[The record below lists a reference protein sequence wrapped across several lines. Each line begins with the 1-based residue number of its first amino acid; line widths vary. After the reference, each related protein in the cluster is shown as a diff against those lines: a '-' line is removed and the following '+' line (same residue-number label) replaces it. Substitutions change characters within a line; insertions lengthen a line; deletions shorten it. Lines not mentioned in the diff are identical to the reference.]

1 MSGDVGLVGYLV
13 HRIGAKL
20 PQRVGASGTRPDD
33 DDVVQT
39 TQATLIKLSK
49 TRASVVIDSLLD
61 LLEDLSRPFANI
73 SAHPSHI
80 LQSELYV
87 LSLVSA
93 CCSANWSAR
102 KNDGLS
108 PEKLSEELVTRLFD
122 VFKSVLE
129 PIPDDYVLPAQ
140 TLLDQTSVANITIPR
155 PGRGSTA
162 GTAIGFTDGPE
173 SLDSQLVE
181 IDRHVKV
188 IVEYMTV
195 SSWTVTFRYIRN
207 VIQSVRSAIGD
218 SHTDMAKSIQQH
230 ERGAL
235 IVLRLLSFCWV
246 DGSKLGLLIQEL
258 CSNYLHFRGPYQN
271 TVAVAI
277 PLLITRWIDRYPDE
291 FVMLHRLH
299 KRLDGGADTL
309 FDMTQTAT
317 ETTRRKVYLYP
328 LQTTLLFLMP
338 DVFEV
343 ASNLRESKGHS
354 VIKKVSF
361 LDSLRKALRNGNE
374 QAGYCLV
381 SLLRVARHFD
391 VESDS
396 ALVSYAMDVQDE
408 VRDAIFRPS
417 LAPAAALPVWD
428 QSMITAALVSLS
440 YLNLDG
446 CVDNLYGDCVASSA
460 PDGFKLAMIQAC
472 CYFAQLPEPEKYG
485 ELFDQ
490 SIPLMK
496 TQLEKEEHRH
506 HDEIHRD
513 KERGRTTVIC
523 SILKYLSI
531 DQSPIIG
538 ELSGPTLDSVFFKT
552 VLLCAVSAELA
563 VRQQA
568 AEVIERLHAELPIL
582 VGEFDSRVEPDM
594 LQLRRGVWN
603 RSSNIILHLS
613 ERLVNEK
620 DQPVLAEIYSYL
632 KDRMVLLRRLPGLS
646 HVPDGIS
653 NLVASTSK
661 LETALL
667 VSLCSP
673 GIEDCEIA
681 ASCLNIFVEECRWV
695 NNHSESAKYCSAILR
710 NADTFQEI
718 ASPTFRVTGL
728 VAFQKRT
735 RGLLRRIKYP
745 TAGIIHAWGTA
756 FDTWIY
762 LGRQVSAT
770 SADATDATTLS
781 QWRDLGGFLASMGGI
796 CTAQQALAQEELS
809 LSKLRWIDGHSA
821 GEDQETLLV
830 RYLRLG
836 IQLMSCANVKVRET
850 MRDIFAHE
858 VPSCLYQPLFN
869 SLESEVEVF
878 FTGAFA
884 PNAERAQDSDI
895 VFAEQAVSLLKD
907 MVERLDTPQDLAAAS
922 SVHLGSLT
930 LSFAKFIADTADS
943 STSLRIKIRI
953 CQLSEAVMRR
963 KEHLNLRDDVLIR
976 NQLLEYIIGWIRT
989 PDATLEPS
997 RGTSRLEELERMQKD
1012 LTRACLKALSDLTFR
1027 LPLQTQDIQSD
1038 AGMSAKKSELFQ
1050 RYFKRFLDLISTGG
1064 PEVVSEPADGLSGSE
1079 MAITILSN
1087 LLSANIDVGLK
1098 HSLSHGYHDS
1108 VEVRT
1113 VFVKVLYNILT
1124 QGTEFSNLSDSAVSE
1139 RYEELLGLLTKDLS
1153 LAVSMSSICPGAE
1166 IDELTVCLLIV
1177 FEQRGRTFELLEA
1190 LIKEEIEQTEHAN
1203 EILRRSCVATKM
1215 LSLYAKWKG
1224 FNYLQG
1230 TLHKILDRLMMT
1242 SQELD
1247 LELDPARVSSA
1258 EELKKNA
1265 TQLQIVAKVFMDDI
1279 CGSAPSIPPS
1289 FRKICSIIHD
1299 AVLPRF
1305 PDAKYTAVGAFI
1317 FLRFFCPAIVAPE
1330 AEGLVDA
1337 PPPKE
1342 LRRGLLLIAKVIQ
1355 NLANNVLF
1363 GTKEPYMFPLNRF
1376 LVENISVVTSFL
1388 RTISVPP
1395 ASVDIAVAKETT
1407 DFGSCVSFHRFL
1419 YDHWD
1424 HLRQTLVAR
1433 ERREY
1438 LRLQDS
1444 SPRSHSPVFEPLRN
1458 LITNLGPPPL
1468 AISWNRPHIALNGP
1482 PLYSRFQNF
1491 MLRNA
1496 FRSTESFLTSRTI
1509 FDGGV
1514 TQDGLSTIL
1523 IILRYS
1529 ETEGIDHET
1538 LLHCF
1543 LKIAS
1548 RLWHEPFSVLI
1559 DATCYSG
1566 KNDPKDDFFKMLD
1579 LLMPCEVSQNL
1590 TRIYIYN
1597 MNSAFKRCFRRLL
1610 RIVTKNECS
1619 AFHPNNVKY
1628 LLPGNMDEMRSHF
1641 VLSTLQ
1647 VPKEHSAIVSDI
1659 RYFYNNATRLSKS
1672 KGKVEVGIKVGSHH
1686 VQVTTLKH
1694 QEIFSS
1700 LRLSTTINDI
1710 FRLSDIDEAA
1720 TAMPS
1725 DDGFSFGLRADG
1737 GRIVMCFTSPQKA
1750 NILQAIRNAKA
1761 KYSKDNR
1768 MHKPMERLLRPQD
1781 VPGTLLN
1788 LAFMNMSSLDHQLRL
1803 ASYNLLGALCITF
1816 KFRTATRLVC
1826 SRDLSIPI
1834 DPTRFIVNI
1843 SRELAASEPQ
1853 LTCDF
1858 LSEFFASWETFTEEQ
1873 KPLSLAYMAP
1883 WLSGLRRD
1891 VLTGEMDG
1899 EKGKEKVATIFRKFI
1914 DMIALDQS
1922 LSYALD
1928 QFVWPSL
1935 GQDEVLL
1942 DIFLE
1947 EVMKMAIGF
1956 GTQQDI
1962 VETVA
1967 STVANIGTVTL
1978 RARFLSRLRKAL
1990 NRSSLRPT
1998 KNLPDNA
2005 VWPEI
2010 CIMLQICTSLS
2021 FSSGVQSQLFLPEIF
2036 HIVTMLVNTGSANVR
2051 VQVHRLLT
2059 NTVHAVCTS
2068 FILDESKF
2076 TKLRASLDVLS
2087 EPRSGIFSSPPSARR
2102 EAASDSLAGDEGSP
2116 LPAMENLV
2124 AILFDICTVAAPSV
2138 DTANAWR
2145 SRWMSL
2151 VASTAFQNN
2160 PAVQP
2165 RAFAVMGYLAKEE
2178 VDDDLLY
2185 QVLVALRN
2193 SVSQFGED
2201 GHSEMLTS
2209 IITCL
2214 SRMMANLPSASR
2226 YGLQLF
2232 WLAMS
2237 LIRLVPGNLFNC
2249 TAQFLEALLINIGN
2263 IGGVRGDKVIPML
2276 LHSRS
2281 QLDEAVEPLDEAYGI
2296 HFDEDNFHFAVCACL
2311 VRGLTDH
2318 TTRLAAVR
2326 VLWSFLEM
2334 TAPASQLSAKL
2345 VHTMVDS
2352 PYLALMLARCVDQ
2365 DNFRD
2370 NMWLAGINP
2379 EGISGMLEGSRRRHA
2394 DVMEDRD
2401 LLLMSAI
2408 ELVDFQYLEDT
2419 VQARTLLWLNELALS
2434 RRTVFAYLCGAMP
2447 SILNDVLMHGQ
2458 DSAALEAAH
2467 TLVRTLTSEREYA
2480 NATGSMES
2488 LDEALEEMGFRG
2500 LWKASFQEMT
2510 EENRAE
2516 CFELTEKLIELIVI

>member
-1 MSGDVGLVGYLV
+1 MSGDAGLVGYLV
-13 HRIGAKL
+13 DRIAAKKL
-20 PQRVGASGTRPDD
+20 PHRVGASGTRLDD
-33 DDVVQT
+33 DEVVQT

-49 TRASVVIDSLLD
+49 TTAGVVINSLLD
-61 LLEDLSRPFANI
+61 LLEDLSQPFAKI
-73 SAHPSHI
+73 ATHPSHV

-102 KNDGLS
+102 KKDGFA
-108 PEKLSEELVTRLFD
+108 PERLSEELVTRLFE

-140 TLLDQTSVANITIPR
+140 TLLDQTSVANVKIPR
-155 PGRGSTA
+155 PGRGSTG
-162 GTAIGFTDGPE
+162 GTAIRFTDGLE
-173 SLDSQLVE
+173 SLDYQLIE

-188 IVEYMTV
+188 IVEFMTV
-195 SSWTVTFRYIRN
+195 SSWTVTFNYIRT
-207 VIQSVRSAIGD
+207 VIHTVRSTAGD
-218 SHTDMAKSIQQH
+218 SHADVLKSVQQH

-246 DGSKLGLLIQEL
+246 DGLKLGLLIQEL
-258 CSNYLHFRGPYQN
+258 CSSYLHFRGAYQN
-271 TVAVAI
+271 TVAVAM
-277 PLLITRWIDRYPDE
+277 PLLITRWIDKYPNE

-317 ETTRRKVYLYP
+317 ETGRRRVYLYP

-343 ASNLRESKGHS
+343 ASNLREAKGHS

-417 LAPAAALPVWD
+417 IASAAAPPVWD

-446 CVDNLYGDCVASSA
+446 CVDNLYGDCIASSA
-460 PDGFKLAMIQAC
+460 PDGSKLAMIQAC
-472 CYFAQLPEPEKYG
+472 CYFAQLPEPGKYAQLFEK
-485 ELFDQ
+485 

-496 TQLEKEEHRH
+496 IQLETEK
-506 HDEIHRD
+506 HRD
-513 KERGRTTVIC
+513 EDRARANMIC
-523 SILKYLSI
+523 SILKFLSI

-538 ELSGPTLDSVFFKT
+538 ELSGPTLDSVFFEGL
-552 VLLCAVSAELA
+552 LLCAISAEPA
-563 VRQQA
+563 IRQQA
-568 AEVIERLHAELPIL
+568 AEVIERLHADLPIL
-582 VGEFDSRVEPDM
+582 LSEFDSREEPDM
-594 LQLRRGVWN
+594 LKLRSVVWY
-603 RSSNIILHLS
+603 RSSNTLLKLS
-613 ERLVNEK
+613 ERLVDEK
-620 DQPVLAEIYSYL
+620 DQSALAEIHSYL
-632 KDRMVLLRRLPGLS
+632 KDRLALLRRLPGLS
-646 HVPDGIS
+646 QIHGSPSD
-653 NLVASTSK
+653 LVASTTK

-667 VSLCSP
+667 VSLCFPS
-673 GIEDCEIA
+673 IEDCEIA

-695 NNHSESAKYCSAILR
+695 DSHSESASSCSAILR

-718 ASPTFRVTGL
+718 ASPAFRLTGL

-735 RGLLRRIKYP
+735 RSLLRRIKYP
-745 TAGIIHAWGTA
+745 TPGIVHAWEAA
-756 FDTWIY
+756 FDAWIS
-762 LGRQVSAT
+762 LGRQVSVT
-770 SADATDATTLS
+770 SADATEATTLS
-781 QWRDLGGFLASMGGI
+781 QWRDLGGFLASIGGT
-796 CTAQQALAQEELS
+796 CTAQQALSLEEPAL
-809 LSKLRWIDGHSA
+809 KALRWIDSHPT
-821 GEDQETLLV
+821 GEGEETLLA

-836 IQLMSCANVKVRET
+836 IQLMGCANVKVRET

-858 VPSCLYQPLFN
+858 VPSCLYQPLFK
-869 SLESEVEVF
+869 SLESEVEAF

-884 PNAERAQDSDI
+884 PDAERAQDSEI

-907 MVERLDTPQDLAAAS
+907 VVERLDSPQDHAAAS

-930 LSFAKFIADTADS
+930 LSFAKFIADCTDTA
-943 STSLRIKIRI
+943 TSLRVKIRI

-963 KEHLNLRDDVLIR
+963 REHLNLRDDVLIR

-989 PDATLEPS
+989 PEPALEPN
-997 RGTSRLEELERMQKD
+997 RGTSRLEELGRMQKD
-1012 LTRACLKALSDLTFR
+1012 LTRACLKALCDLTFR
-1027 LPLQTQDIQSD
+1027 LPLQTQEIQSD
-1038 AGMSAKKSELFQ
+1038 ASMSAKKSELFQ
-1050 RYFKRFLDLISTGG
+1050 RYFKRFLDLISTAQ
-1064 PEVVSEPADGLSGSE
+1064 PDVTSESADAFSSSE
-1079 MAITILSN
+1079 IAITILSN

-1098 HSLSHGYHDS
+1098 HSLSHGYHNS

-1113 VFVKVLYNILT
+1113 VFIKVLYNILT

-1153 LAVSMSSICPGAE
+1153 LAVSMSAICPSAE
-1166 IDELTVCLLIV
+1166 IDELTICLLIV

-1190 LIKEEIEQTEHAN
+1190 LIKEEIDQTEHAA

-1224 FNYLQG
+1224 FDYLQE
-1230 TLHKILDRLMMT
+1230 TLRKILDRLMMT

-1279 CGSAPSIPPS
+1279 CGSAPSIPAP

-1342 LRRGLLLIAKVIQ
+1342 LRRGLLLIAKIIQ

-1376 LVENISVVTSFL
+1376 LVKNISVVTGFL
-1388 RTISVPP
+1388 RTISIPP
-1395 ASVDIAVAKETT
+1395 ATLDIVVTKETT

-1424 HLRQTLVAR
+1424 HLRQTLVAK

-1444 SPRSHSPVFEPLRN
+1444 SPRSHSPVLEPLRN

-1468 AISWNRPHIALNGP
+1468 AISWNRPQIALNGP

-1509 FDGGV
+1509 FDGGI
-1514 TQDGLSTIL
+1514 TLDGLSTIL

-1529 ETEGIDHET
+1529 ETEGIDQET

-1548 RLWHEPFSVLI
+1548 RLWHEPFSILI

-1566 KNDPKDDFFKMLD
+1566 KHDPKDDFFKMLD
-1579 LLMPCEVSQNL
+1579 LLMPYEVRQNL
-1590 TRIYIYN
+1590 ARIYIYN

-1610 RIVTKNECS
+1610 RIVTKNESS

-1628 LLPGNMDEMRSHF
+1628 LLPGGMKEMQNHF
-1641 VLSTLQ
+1641 LINSLQ
-1647 VPKEHSAIVSDI
+1647 VPKEHSAIVSDV
-1659 RYFYNNATRLSKS
+1659 RYFFKHATRLSKS
-1672 KGKVEVGIKVGSHH
+1672 KGKVDVTIKVGSHH
-1686 VQVTTLKH
+1686 VQVMTNKH

-1710 FRLSDIDEAA
+1710 FRLSDIDEVA
-1720 TAMPS
+1720 TAIPS

-1737 GRIVMCFTSPQKA
+1737 GRIVMCFTSPHKA
-1750 NILQAIRNAKA
+1750 SILQTIRSAKA
-1761 KYSKDNR
+1761 KYSNENR
-1768 MHKPMERLLRPQD
+1768 MHKPVERLLRPQD

-1788 LAFMNMSSLDHQLRL
+1788 LAFMNLSSLDHQLRL

-1858 LSEFFASWETFTEEQ
+1858 LSEFIASWETFTEEQ

-1899 EKGKEKVATIFRKFI
+1899 EKGKEKVAAIFRKFI
-1914 DMIALDQS
+1914 DLIALDQS

-1935 GQDEVLL
+1935 SQDEVLL

-1956 GTQQDI
+1956 SLQQDL

-1998 KNLPDNA
+1998 KNLPDNV

-2036 HIVTMLVNTGSANVR
+2036 HIVTMLVNTGSANIR

-2087 EPRSGIFSSPPSARR
+2087 EPRSGIFSTPPSTRKDV
-2102 EAASDSLAGDEGSP
+2102 ASVSVAGDEGST

-2124 AILFDICTVAAPSV
+2124 AILFDICTVAATSI

-2237 LIRLVPGNLFNC
+2237 LIRLVPGSLFNC
-2249 TAQFLEALLINIGN
+2249 TAQLLEALLINIGN
-2263 IGGVRGDKVIPML
+2263 IGGVRGDRMIPML
-2276 LHSRS
+2276 LHSRG
-2281 QLDEAVEPLDEAYGI
+2281 QLEEAVEPLDEAYGI

-2311 VRGLTDH
+2311 VRGLTDN

-2334 TAPASQLSAKL
+2334 TGPASQLSAKL

-2379 EGISGMLEGSRRRHA
+2379 DGISDMLEGSRRRHA

-2401 LLLMSAI
+2401 LLLISVI

-2419 VQARTLLWLNELALS
+2419 IQARTLLWLNELALS

-2447 SILNDVLMHGQ
+2447 SILNYVLMHGQ

-2488 LDEALEEMGFRG
+2488 LDEALDEMGFRG
-2500 LWKASFQEMT
+2500 LWKASFQDMA
-2510 EENRAE
+2510 EENRAD

>member
-1 MSGDVGLVGYLV
+1 MGGLP
-13 HRIGAKL
+13 H
-20 PQRVGASGTRPDD
+20 RVGASGTRPND

-49 TRASVVIDSLLD
+49 TTVGIVIDSLLD
-61 LLEDLSRPFANI
+61 LLEDLSRPFSKI
-73 SAHPSHI
+73 TAHPSHI

-102 KNDGLS
+102 KKEGLL

-162 GTAIGFTDGPE
+162 GTTLRFTDGPE

-195 SSWTVTFRYIRN
+195 SSWTVTFNYLRN
-207 VIQSVRSAIGD
+207 VIHTVRSAIGD
-218 SHTDMAKSIQQH
+218 PHTEMAKNTHQN

-235 IVLRLLSFCWV
+235 VVLRLLSFCWV

-258 CSNYLHFRGPYQN
+258 CSSYLHFRGPYQN
-271 TVAVAI
+271 TVAVAM

-317 ETTRRKVYLYP
+317 ETGRRRVYLFP

-343 ASNLRESKGHS
+343 ASNLREAKGHS

-417 LAPAAALPVWD
+417 ASTATLPVWD
-428 QSMITAALVSLS
+428 Q
-440 YLNLDG
+440 NG
-446 CVDNLYGDCVASSA
+446 CVDNLYGDCVSSSA

-472 CYFAQLPEPEKYG
+472 CYFAQLPEPEKYDD
-485 ELFDQ
+485 LFET
-490 SIPLMK
+490 SISLMRI
-496 TQLEKEEHRH
+496 QLEIEEHLH
-506 HDEIHRD
+506 HDEEHRD
-513 KERGRTTVIC
+513 KERVRTNMIC
-523 SILKYLSI
+523 SILKFLSI

-538 ELSGPTLDSVFFKT
+538 ELSGPTSDSVFFRT
-552 VLLCAVSAELA
+552 LLLCAVSAEPA

-568 AEVIERLHAELPIL
+568 AEVVDRLHAELPIL
-582 VGEFDSRVEPDM
+582 LSEFDRREEPDM
-594 LQLRRGVWN
+594 IGLRRAVWN
-603 RSSNIILHLS
+603 RSI
-613 ERLVNEK
+613 
-620 DQPVLAEIYSYL
+620 
-632 KDRMVLLRRLPGLS
+632 
-646 HVPDGIS
+646 
-653 NLVASTSK
+653 SK

-681 ASCLNIFVEECRWV
+681 ASCLSILVEECQWV
-695 NNHSESAKYCSAILR
+695 DNHSETAKSCSAILR
-710 NADTFQEI
+710 NAEIYQEI

-735 RGLLRRIKYP
+735 RSLLRKIHYP
-745 TAGIIHAWGTA
+745 TTGIIYAWEAA
-756 FDTWIY
+756 FDTWSY
-762 LGRQVSAT
+762 LGKQVSVT
-770 SADATDATTLS
+770 SADVTEAITLS
-781 QWRDLGGFLASMGGI
+781 QWRDLGGFLASVGGI
-796 CTAQQALAQEELS
+796 CTAQQALALEEPALNA
-809 LSKLRWIDGHSA
+809 LRWIDSSPA
-821 GEDQETLLV
+821 SEDEETLLALYF
-830 RYLRLG
+830 RHGIKLLG
-836 IQLMSCANVKVRET
+836 CANVKVRET

-858 VPSCLYQPLFN
+858 VPSCLYQPLFKF
-869 SLESEVEVF
+869 LESELEAF

-884 PNAERAQDSDI
+884 LEAERAQENEVI
-895 VFAEQAVSLLKD
+895 FVEQAVSLLKD
-907 MVERLDTPQDLAAAS
+907 MVERLNSPQDLAAAS

-930 LSFAKFIADTADS
+930 LSFAKFIAERTDTT
-943 STSLRIKIRI
+943 TSVRIKIRI

-976 NQLLEYIIGWIRT
+976 NQLLEYIISWIRT
-989 PDATLEPS
+989 PGLISEST
-997 RGTSRLEELERMQKD
+997 RGTSRLDELERMQKD

-1027 LPLQTQDIQSD
+1027 LPLQIQDIQSD

-1064 PEVVSEPADGLSGSE
+1064 AAVASEPAEGPPSSE

-1153 LAVSMSSICPGAE
+1153 LAVSMSSICPSAE

-1190 LIKEEIEQTEHAN
+1190 LIKEEIEQTEHAT

-1224 FNYLQG
+1224 YTYLHG
-1230 TLHKILDRLMMT
+1230 TLRKILDRLMMT

-1279 CGSAPSIPPS
+1279 CDSAPSIPPS

-1330 AEGLVDA
+1330 AEGLVDK

-1395 ASVDIAVAKETT
+1395 TSLDIVINKETT

-1468 AISWNRPHIALNGP
+1468 AISWNRPQIALNGP

-1496 FRSTESFLTSRTI
+1496 FRSTESFLTSRTVY
-1509 FDGGV
+1509 DGGI
-1514 TQDGLSTIL
+1514 TLDGLSTIL

-1548 RLWHEPFSVLI
+1548 RMWHEPFSILV

-1579 LLMPCEVSQNL
+1579 LLMPYEVAQNL

-1610 RIVTKNECS
+1610 RIATKNEYS

-1628 LLPGNMDEMRSHF
+1628 VLPGSMDEMRAHF
-1641 VLSTLQ
+1641 FLNSLQ
-1647 VPKEHSAIVSDI
+1647 VPKEHSAIVSDV
-1659 RYFYNNATRLSKS
+1659 RYFYNTATRLSKS
-1672 KGKVEVGIKVGSHH
+1672 KGKVDVCIKVGSHH
-1686 VQVTTLKH
+1686 VQVTTLKQ

-1700 LRLSTTINDI
+1700 MRLSSTINDI

-1720 TAMPS
+1720 TAIQN

-1750 NILQAIRNAKA
+1750 NILQAIRSAKA
-1761 KYSKDNR
+1761 KYSKDSR
-1768 MHKPMERLLRPQD
+1768 MHKPVERLLRPQD

-1788 LAFMNMSSLDHQLRL
+1788 LAFMNLSSLDHQLRL

-1816 KFRTATRLVC
+1816 KFRTSTRLVC

-1834 DPTRFIVNI
+1834 DPARFIVNI

-1853 LTCDF
+1853 LTSDF

-1891 VLTGEMDG
+1891 VLTSEMDG
-1899 EKGKEKVATIFRKFI
+1899 EKGKEKVAAIFRKFI
-1914 DMIALDQS
+1914 DLIALDQS

-1928 QFVWPSL
+1928 QFVWPLLS
-1935 GQDEVLL
+1935 QDEVLL

-1956 GTQQDI
+1956 GTQQEI
-1962 VETVA
+1962 VETMA

-2036 HIVTMLVNTGSANVR
+2036 HIVTMLVNTGSVNVR
-2051 VQVHRLLT
+2051 AQVHRLLT

-2087 EPRSGIFSSPPSARR
+2087 EPRGGIFSSPPSARR
-2102 EAASDSLAGDEGSP
+2102 DAASVSLAADEGST
-2116 LPAMENLV
+2116 LPALENLV

-2237 LIRLVPGNLFNC
+2237 LIRLVPGSLFNC

-2263 IGGVRGDKVIPML
+2263 IGGVRGEKMIPML
-2276 LHSRS
+2276 LQSRS

-2311 VRGLTDH
+2311 VRGLTDN

-2345 VHTMVDS
+2345 VHNMVGS

-2379 EGISGMLEGSRRRHA
+2379 DGISGMLEGSRRRHA

-2401 LLLMSAI
+2401 LLLISAI

-2419 VQARTLLWLNELALS
+2419 IQARTLLWLNELALS

-2480 NATGSMES
+2480 SATGSMES
-2488 LDEALEEMGFRG
+2488 LEEALDEMGFRG
-2500 LWKASFQEMT
+2500 LWKASFQEMP

-2516 CFELTEKLIELIVI
+2516 CFELTEKLIEIPACLHSLQPTDTGLPATTRKVSHILRYPYRQTPALNFYPAQHLGMAAA

>member
-1 MSGDVGLVGYLV
+1 MSGDAGLVGYLV
-13 HRIGAKL
+13 DRIAAKL
-20 PQRVGASGTRPDD
+20 PHCVGASGARPDD
-33 DDVVQT
+33 DEVVQT

-49 TRASVVIDSLLD
+49 TTAGVVIDSLLD
-61 LLEDLSRPFANI
+61 LLEDLSRPFAKI
-73 SAHPSHI
+73 ATHPSHI

-102 KNDGLS
+102 KKGGLL
-108 PEKLSEELVTRLFD
+108 PEKLGERVVVRLFE

-155 PGRGSTA
+155 PGRGSAA
-162 GTAIGFTDGPE
+162 GSTIRFTDGPE
-173 SLDSQLVE
+173 SLDFQLVE

-188 IVEYMTV
+188 IVEYMSV
-195 SSWTVTFRYIRN
+195 SSWTVTFSYIRS
-207 VIQSVRSAIGD
+207 VIHTVRSATGD
-218 SHTDMAKSIQQH
+218 SHMDTAKNIQQH
-230 ERGAL
+230 DRGAL
-235 IVLRLLSFCWV
+235 IILRLLSFCWV

-258 CSNYLHFRGPYQN
+258 CSSYLHFRGPYQN

-317 ETTRRKVYLYP
+317 ETGRRRVYLFP

-343 ASNLRESKGHS
+343 ASNLRETKGHS

-417 LAPAAALPVWD
+417 LASATALPVWD

-446 CVDNLYGDCVASSA
+446 CVYNLYGGCVASSA

-472 CYFAQLPEPEKYG
+472 CYFAQLPDPEKYKD
-485 ELFDQ
+485 LFEK
-490 SIPLMK
+490 SIPLMRK
-496 TQLEKEEHRH
+496 QLETEAHLH
-506 HDEIHRD
+506 HDKKHRD
-513 KERGRTTVIC
+513 QERTKTRMIC
-523 SILKYLSI
+523 SIMKFLSI

-538 ELSGPTLDSVFFKT
+538 ELSGTTSDSSFFKT
-552 VLLCAVSAELA
+552 LLLCAVSAEPA
-563 VRQQA
+563 VRQHA
-568 AEVIERLHAELPIL
+568 AEVIERLHADLPIL
-582 VGEFDSRVEPDM
+582 LSEFDSREEPDM
-594 LQLRRGVWN
+594 VEIRRSVWI
-603 RSSNIILHLS
+603 RSSTILLRLS
-613 ERLVNEK
+613 DCLVDGN
-620 DQPVLAEIYSYL
+620 DQSALAQIYHYL
-632 KDRMVLLRRLPGLS
+632 KDRLILLRKLPGLS
-646 HVPDGIS
+646 HVPSGDS
-653 NLVASTSK
+653 DSVASISK

-667 VSLCSP
+667 VSLCFP

-681 ASCLNIFVEECRWV
+681 ASCLNILVEECRWV
-695 NNHSESAKYCSAILR
+695 DSHSESVNSCSAILR

-718 ASPTFRVTGL
+718 SSPTFRVTGL

-735 RGLLRRIKYP
+735 RSLLRQIKYP
-745 TAGIIHAWGTA
+745 TAGIIRAWEAA
-756 FDTWIY
+756 FDTW
-762 LGRQVSAT
+762 LNLSKQVSVT
-770 SADATDATTLS
+770 SADATEAMTLS

-796 CTAQQALAQEELS
+796 CTAQQAVALEEPALNV
-809 LSKLRWIDGHSA
+809 LPWIDLHPP
-821 GEDQETLLV
+821 GEDQETLLA
-830 RYLRLG
+830 RYLHLG
-836 IQLMSCANVKVRET
+836 VQLMGCTNVKVRET
-850 MRDIFAHE
+850 IRDIFTHE
-858 VPSCLYQPLFN
+858 VPTCLYRPLFK
-869 SLESEVEVF
+869 SLESEVEAF
-878 FTGAFA
+878 FTGAFT
-884 PNAERAQDSDI
+884 PDAERAQDRGI
-895 VFAEQAVSLLKD
+895 IFAEQAVSLLKD
-907 MVERLDTPQDLAAAS
+907 MVERLDTPQDLAAAP

-930 LSFAKFIADTADS
+930 LAFAKFIGDHNETG
-943 STSLRIKIRI
+943 TSLRVKIRI
-953 CQLSEAVMRR
+953 CQLSEAVMHR
-963 KEHLNLRDDVLIR
+963 KEHLNLRDDVVIR
-976 NQLLEYIIGWIRT
+976 NQLLEYIIGWIR
-989 PDATLEPS
+989 PPGASLDS
-997 RGTSRLEELERMQKD
+997 GRGTSRLEELERMQRD

-1027 LPLQTQDIQSD
+1027 LPLQTLDIQSD

-1050 RYFKRFLDLISTGG
+1050 RYFKRFLDLISTGQSD
-1064 PEVVSEPADGLSGSE
+1064 VASEPIDGLPSSE

-1087 LLSANIDVGLK
+1087 LLSANIDIGLK
-1098 HSLSHGYHDS
+1098 HALSHGYHDS

-1153 LAVSMSSICPGAE
+1153 LAVSMSSICPSAE

-1190 LIKEEIEQTEHAN
+1190 LIKEEIEQTEHAT

-1224 FNYLQG
+1224 FEYLQG
-1230 TLHKILDRLMMT
+1230 TLQKILDRLMMT

-1265 TQLQIVAKVFMDDI
+1265 AQLQIVTKVFMDEI
-1279 CGSAPSIPPS
+1279 CASAPNIPPS

-1305 PDAKYTAVGAFI
+1305 PDAKYTAVGAFV

-1330 AEGLVDA
+1330 AEGLIDA
-1337 PPPKE
+1337 PPTKE

-1363 GTKEPYMFPLNRF
+1363 GTKEPYMFPLNKF
-1376 LVENISVVTSFL
+1376 LVVNISVVTGFL
-1388 RTISVPP
+1388 RAIAVPP
-1395 ASVDIAVAKETT
+1395 ASLDLTVTKETT

-1468 AISWNRPHIALNGP
+1468 AISWNRPQIAVNQP

-1509 FDGGV
+1509 FDGG
-1514 TQDGLSTIL
+1514 DGLSTIL

-1566 KNDPKDDFFKMLD
+1566 KNDPKDEFFKMLD
-1579 LLMPCEVSQNL
+1579 LLMPYEVLQNL
-1590 TRIYIYN
+1590 SRIYIYN

-1610 RIVTKNECS
+1610 RIVTKNELS

-1628 LLPGNMDEMRSHF
+1628 LLFGSLDDVRHSFFINS
-1641 VLSTLQ
+1641 LQ

-1659 RYFYNNATRLSKS
+1659 RYVCHHATRLSKS
-1672 KGKVEVGIKVGSHH
+1672 KGKVDVIIKVGSHH
-1686 VQVTTLKH
+1686 VQVTTSKH

-1700 LRLSTTINDI
+1700 LRLSSTINDI
-1710 FRLSDIDEAA
+1710 FRLGDIDEAA
-1720 TAMPS
+1720 TAIPS
-1725 DDGFSFGLRADG
+1725 EDGNSFGLRADG
-1737 GRIVMCFTSPQKA
+1737 GRIVMCFTSNDKA
-1750 NILQAIRNAKA
+1750 KILHAIRSAKA
-1761 KYSKDNR
+1761 RNSKDSR
-1768 MHKPMERLLRPQD
+1768 MHKPVERLLRPQD

-1788 LAFMNMSSLDHQLRL
+1788 LAFMNLSSLDHQLRL

-1834 DPTRFIVNI
+1834 DPTRFIVSI

-1858 LSEFFASWETFTEEQ
+1858 LSEFIASWETFTEEQ

-1891 VLTGEMDG
+1891 VLTGEVDG
-1899 EKGKEKVATIFRKFI
+1899 EKGKEKVAAIFRKFI
-1914 DMIALDQS
+1914 DLIALDQS
-1922 LSYALD
+1922 LSYALE

-1956 GTQQDI
+1956 GTQQEI

-1967 STVANIGTVTL
+1967 STVSNIGT
-1978 RARFLSRLRKAL
+1978 
-1990 NRSSLRPT
+1990 
-1998 KNLPDNA
+1998 
-2005 VWPEI
+2005 
-2010 CIMLQICTSLS
+2010 ICTSLS
-2021 FSSGVQSQLFLPEIF
+2021 FGSGVQSQLFLPEIF
-2036 HIVTMLVNTGSANVR
+2036 HIVTMLVNTGGANVR

-2059 NTVHAVCTS
+2059 NTVHAICTS
-2068 FILDESKF
+2068 FLLDESKF

-2087 EPRSGIFSSPPSARR
+2087 EPRSGIFSSPPSGRQD
-2102 EAASDSLAGDEGSP
+2102 AASASLVGDEGSM

-2237 LIRLVPGNLFNC
+2237 LIRLVPGSLFNC

-2263 IGGVRGDKVIPML
+2263 IGGVRGDKMIPML

-2311 VRGLTDH
+2311 VRGLTDN

-2345 VHTMVDS
+2345 IHTMVDS

-2379 EGISGMLEGSRRRHA
+2379 DGISGMLEGSRRRHA
-2394 DVMEDRD
+2394 EVMEDRD
-2401 LLLMSAI
+2401 LLLISVI

-2419 VQARTLLWLNELALS
+2419 VQARTLLWLNDLALS

-2480 NATGSMES
+2480 SATGSMES
-2488 LDEALEEMGFRG
+2488 LEEALEEMGFRG
-2500 LWKASFQEMT
+2500 LWKLSFQGMA

>member
-1 MSGDVGLVGYLV
+1 MLY
-13 HRIGAKL
+13 
-20 PQRVGASGTRPDD
+20 TRKKDG
-33 DDVVQT
+33 
-39 TQATLIKLSK
+39 
-49 TRASVVIDSLLD
+49 
-61 LLEDLSRPFANI
+61 FA
-73 SAHPSHI
+73 
-80 LQSELYV
+80 
-87 LSLVSA
+87 
-93 CCSANWSAR
+93 
-102 KNDGLS
+102 
-108 PEKLSEELVTRLFD
+108 PERLSEELVTRLFE

-140 TLLDQTSVANITIPR
+140 TLLDQTSVANVKIPR
-155 PGRGSTA
+155 PGRGSTG
-162 GTAIGFTDGPE
+162 GTEMRFTDGLE
-173 SLDSQLVE
+173 SLDYQLIE

-188 IVEYMTV
+188 IVEFMTV
-195 SSWTVTFRYIRN
+195 SSWTVTFNYIRT
-207 VIQSVRSAIGD
+207 VIHTVRSTAGD
-218 SHTDMAKSIQQH
+218 YHADVLKSVQQH

-258 CSNYLHFRGPYQN
+258 CSSYLHFRGAYQN
-271 TVAVAI
+271 TVAVAM
-277 PLLITRWIDRYPDE
+277 PLLITRWIDKYPDE

-317 ETTRRKVYLYP
+317 ETGRRRVYLYP

-343 ASNLRESKGHS
+343 ASNLREAKGHS

-417 LAPAAALPVWD
+417 IVSAAALPVWD
-428 QSMITAALVSLS
+428 QSMITAALT
-440 YLNLDG
+440 
-446 CVDNLYGDCVASSA
+446 
-460 PDGFKLAMIQAC
+460 
-472 CYFAQLPEPEKYG
+472 EKY
-485 ELFDQ
+485 
-490 SIPLMK
+490 
-496 TQLEKEEHRH
+496 R
-506 HDEIHRD
+506 DEDRA
-513 KERGRTTVIC
+513 RANMIC
-523 SILKYLSI
+523 SILKFLSI

-538 ELSGPTLDSVFFKT
+538 ELSSPTLDSVFFEGL
-552 VLLCAVSAELA
+552 LLCAISAEPA
-563 VRQQA
+563 IRQQA
-568 AEVIERLHAELPIL
+568 AEVIERLHADLPIL
-582 VGEFDSRVEPDM
+582 LSEFDSREEPDM
-594 LQLRRGVWN
+594 LKFRSVVWY
-603 RSSNIILHLS
+603 RSSNTLLKLS
-613 ERLVNEK
+613 ERLVDEK
-620 DQPVLAEIYSYL
+620 DQSALAEIHAYL
-632 KDRMVLLRRLPGLS
+632 KDRLALLRRLP
-646 HVPDGIS
+646 
-653 NLVASTSK
+653 
-661 LETALL
+661 
-667 VSLCSP
+667 
-673 GIEDCEIA
+673 
-681 ASCLNIFVEECRWV
+681 
-695 NNHSESAKYCSAILR
+695 
-710 NADTFQEI
+710 
-718 ASPTFRVTGL
+718 
-728 VAFQKRT
+728 
-735 RGLLRRIKYP
+735 YP
-745 TAGIIHAWGTA
+745 TSGIVQAWEAA
-756 FDTWIY
+756 FDAWIS
-762 LGRQVSAT
+762 LGRQVSVT
-770 SADATDATTLS
+770 SADATEATTLS
-781 QWRDLGGFLASMGGI
+781 QWRDLGGFLVSIGGI
-796 CTAQQALAQEELS
+796 CTTQQALTLEEPAL
-809 LSKLRWIDGHSA
+809 KTLRWIDNHPTGD
-821 GEDQETLLV
+821 GEETLLA
-830 RYLRLG
+830 RFLRLG
-836 IQLMSCANVKVRET
+836 IQLMGCANVKVRET

-858 VPSCLYQPLFN
+858 VPSCLYQPLFK
-869 SLESEVEVF
+869 SLESEVEAF
-878 FTGAFA
+878 FTDAFA
-884 PNAERAQDSDI
+884 PDAERAQDSEI

-907 MVERLDTPQDLAAAS
+907 VVERLDSPQDHAAAS

-930 LSFAKFIADTADS
+930 LSFAKFIAECTDTA
-943 STSLRIKIRI
+943 TSLRVKIRI

-963 KEHLNLRDDVLIR
+963 REHLNLRDDVLIR
-976 NQLLEYIIGWIRT
+976 NQLLEYIIGWFRT
-989 PDATLEPS
+989 PEPALEPN
-997 RGTSRLEELERMQKD
+997 RGTSRLEELGRMQKD
-1012 LTRACLKALSDLTFR
+1012 LNRACLKALCDLTFR
-1027 LPLQTQDIQSD
+1027 LPLQTQEIQSD
-1038 AGMSAKKSELFQ
+1038 ASMSAKKSELFQ
-1050 RYFKRFLDLISTGG
+1050 RYFKRFLDLISTAR
-1064 PEVVSEPADGLSGSE
+1064 PDVASEPADAFSSSE

-1098 HSLSHGYHDS
+1098 HSLSHGYHNS

-1113 VFVKVLYNILT
+1113 VFIKVLYNILT

-1153 LAVSMSSICPGAE
+1153 LAVSMSAICPSAE
-1166 IDELTVCLLIV
+1166 IDELTICLLIV

-1190 LIKEEIEQTEHAN
+1190 LIKEEIDQTEHAT

-1224 FNYLQG
+1224 FDYLQE
-1230 TLHKILDRLMMT
+1230 TLRKILDRLMMT

-1265 TQLQIVAKVFMDDI
+1265 TQLQIVAKAFMDDI
-1279 CGSAPSIPPS
+1279 CGSAPSIPAP

-1342 LRRGLLLIAKVIQ
+1342 LRRGLLLIAKIIQ

-1376 LVENISVVTSFL
+1376 LVKNISVVTGFL
-1388 RTISVPP
+1388 RTISIPP
-1395 ASVDIAVAKETT
+1395 ATLDIVVTKETT

-1424 HLRQTLVAR
+1424 HLRQTLVAK

-1444 SPRSHSPVFEPLRN
+1444 SPRSHSPVLEPLRN

-1468 AISWNRPHIALNGP
+1468 AISWNRPQIALNGP

-1496 FRSTESFLTSRTI
+1496 FRSTESFLTSRII
-1509 FDGGV
+1509 FDGGI
-1514 TQDGLSTIL
+1514 TLDGLSTIL

-1529 ETEGIDHET
+1529 ETEGIDQET

-1548 RLWHEPFSVLI
+1548 RLWHEPFSILI

-1566 KNDPKDDFFKMLD
+1566 KHDPKDDFFKMLD
-1579 LLMPCEVSQNL
+1579 LLMPYEVRQNL
-1590 TRIYIYN
+1590 ARIYIYN

-1610 RIVTKNECS
+1610 RIVTKNESS

-1628 LLPGNMDEMRSHF
+1628 LLPGGMKEMQNHF
-1641 VLSTLQ
+1641 LINSLQ
-1647 VPKEHSAIVSDI
+1647 VPKEHSAIVSDV
-1659 RYFYNNATRLSKS
+1659 RYFFKHATRLSKS
-1672 KGKVEVGIKVGSHH
+1672 KGKVDVTIKVGSHH
-1686 VQVTTLKH
+1686 VQVMTNKH

-1710 FRLSDIDEAA
+1710 FRLSDIDEVA
-1720 TAMPS
+1720 TAIPS

-1737 GRIVMCFTSPQKA
+1737 GRIVMCFTSPHKA
-1750 NILQAIRNAKA
+1750 SILQTIRSAKA
-1761 KYSKDNR
+1761 KYSNENR
-1768 MHKPMERLLRPQD
+1768 MHKPVERLLRPQD

-1788 LAFMNMSSLDHQLRL
+1788 LAFMNLSSLDHQLRL

-1858 LSEFFASWETFTEEQ
+1858 LSEFIASWETFTEEQ

-1899 EKGKEKVATIFRKFI
+1899 EKGKEKVAAIFRKFI
-1914 DMIALDQS
+1914 DLIALDQS
-1922 LSYALD
+1922 LSYALE

-1935 GQDEVLL
+1935 SQDEVLL

-1956 GTQQDI
+1956 SLQQDL

-2036 HIVTMLVNTGSANVR
+2036 HIVTMLVNTGSANIR

-2087 EPRSGIFSSPPSARR
+2087 EPRSGIFSTPPSTRKDV
-2102 EAASDSLAGDEGSP
+2102 ASVSVAGDEGST

-2124 AILFDICTVAAPSV
+2124 AILFDICTVAATSI

-2237 LIRLVPGNLFNC
+2237 LIRLVPGSLFNC

-2263 IGGVRGDKVIPML
+2263 IGGVRGDRMIPML
-2276 LHSRS
+2276 LHSRG
-2281 QLDEAVEPLDEAYGI
+2281 QLEEAVEPLDEAYGI

-2311 VRGLTDH
+2311 VRGLTDN

-2379 EGISGMLEGSRRRHA
+2379 DGISDMLEGSRRRHA

-2401 LLLMSAI
+2401 LLLISVI

-2419 VQARTLLWLNELALS
+2419 IQARTLLWLNELALS

-2447 SILNDVLMHGQ
+2447 SILNYVLMHGQ

-2488 LDEALEEMGFRG
+2488 LEEALDEMGFRG
-2500 LWKASFQEMT
+2500 LWKASFQDMA
-2510 EENRAE
+2510 EENRAD
-2516 CFELTEKLIELIVI
+2516 CFELTENSL

>member
-1 MSGDVGLVGYLV
+1 MSGDAGLVGYLV
-13 HRIGAKL
+13 DRIAAKKL
-20 PQRVGASGTRPDD
+20 PHRVGASGTRLDD
-33 DDVVQT
+33 DEVVQT

-49 TRASVVIDSLLD
+49 TTAGVVINSLLD
-61 LLEDLSRPFANI
+61 LLEDLSQPFAKI
-73 SAHPSHI
+73 ATHPSHVV
-80 LQSELYV
+80 QSELYV

-102 KNDGLS
+102 KKDGFA
-108 PEKLSEELVTRLFD
+108 PERLSEELVTRLFE

-140 TLLDQTSVANITIPR
+140 TLLDQTSVANVKIPR
-155 PGRGSTA
+155 PGRGSTGGPA
-162 GTAIGFTDGPE
+162 MRFTDGLE
-173 SLDSQLVE
+173 SLDYQLIE

-188 IVEYMTV
+188 IVEFMTV
-195 SSWTVTFRYIRN
+195 SSWTVTFNYIRT
-207 VIQSVRSAIGD
+207 VIHTLRSTAGDYHADVLKSV
-218 SHTDMAKSIQQH
+218 QQH

-258 CSNYLHFRGPYQN
+258 CSSYLHFRGAYQN
-271 TVAVAI
+271 TVAVAM
-277 PLLITRWIDRYPDE
+277 PLLITRWIDKYPDE

-317 ETTRRKVYLYP
+317 ETGRRRVYLYP

-343 ASNLRESKGHS
+343 ASNLREAKGHS

-417 LAPAAALPVWD
+417 IVSAAALPVWD

-446 CVDNLYGDCVASSA
+446 CVDNLYGDCIASSA
-460 PDGFKLAMIQAC
+460 PDGSKLAMIQAC
-472 CYFAQLPEPEKYG
+472 CYFAQLPETGKYAQLFEK
-485 ELFDQ
+485 

-496 TQLEKEEHRH
+496 IQLETEKYR
-506 HDEIHRD
+506 DEDRA
-513 KERGRTTVIC
+513 RANMIC
-523 SILKYLSI
+523 SILKFLSI

-538 ELSGPTLDSVFFKT
+538 ELSSPTLDSVFFEGL
-552 VLLCAVSAELA
+552 LLCAISAEPA
-563 VRQQA
+563 IRQQA
-568 AEVIERLHAELPIL
+568 AEVIERLHADLPIL
-582 VGEFDSRVEPDM
+582 LSEFDSREEPDM
-594 LQLRRGVWN
+594 LKFRSVVWY
-603 RSSNIILHLS
+603 RSSNTLLKLS
-613 ERLVNEK
+613 ERLVDQK
-620 DQPVLAEIYSYL
+620 DQSALAEIHAYL
-632 KDRMVLLRRLPGLS
+632 KDRLALLRRLPGLS
-646 HVPDGIS
+646 QIHGSPSD
-653 NLVASTSK
+653 LVASATK

-667 VSLCSP
+667 VSLCFPS
-673 GIEDCEIA
+673 IEDCEIA

-695 NNHSESAKYCSAILR
+695 DSHSEDSITSFSIDWPCIV
-710 NADTFQEI
+710 Q
-718 ASPTFRVTGL
+718 
-728 VAFQKRT
+728 
-735 RGLLRRIKYP
+735 
-745 TAGIIHAWGTA
+745 AWEAA
-756 FDTWIY
+756 FDAWIS
-762 LGRQVSAT
+762 LGRQVSVT
-770 SADATDATTLS
+770 SADATEATTLS
-781 QWRDLGGFLASMGGI
+781 QWRDLGGFLVSIGGI
-796 CTAQQALAQEELS
+796 CTTQQALTLEEPAL
-809 LSKLRWIDGHSA
+809 KTLRWIDNHPTGD
-821 GEDQETLLV
+821 GEETLLA

-836 IQLMSCANVKVRET
+836 IQLMGCANVKVRET

-858 VPSCLYQPLFN
+858 VPSCLYQPLFK
-869 SLESEVEVF
+869 SLESEVEAF
-878 FTGAFA
+878 FTDAFA
-884 PNAERAQDSDI
+884 PDAERAQDSEI

-907 MVERLDTPQDLAAAS
+907 VVERLDSPQDHAAAS

-930 LSFAKFIADTADS
+930 LSFAKFIAECTDTA
-943 STSLRIKIRI
+943 TSLRVKIRI

-963 KEHLNLRDDVLIR
+963 REHLNLRDDVLIR

-989 PDATLEPS
+989 PEPALEPN
-997 RGTSRLEELERMQKD
+997 RGTSRLEELGRMQKD
-1012 LTRACLKALSDLTFR
+1012 LNRACLKALCDLTFR
-1027 LPLQTQDIQSD
+1027 LPLQTQEIQSD
-1038 AGMSAKKSELFQ
+1038 ASMSAKKSELFQ
-1050 RYFKRFLDLISTGG
+1050 RYFKRFLDLISTAR
-1064 PEVVSEPADGLSGSE
+1064 PDVASEPADAFSSSE

-1098 HSLSHGYHDS
+1098 HSLSHGYHNS

-1113 VFVKVLYNILT
+1113 VFIKVLYNILT

-1153 LAVSMSSICPGAE
+1153 LAVSMSAICPSAE
-1166 IDELTVCLLIV
+1166 IDELTICLLIV

-1190 LIKEEIEQTEHAN
+1190 LIKEEIDQTEHAT

-1224 FNYLQG
+1224 FDYLQE
-1230 TLHKILDRLMMT
+1230 TLRKILDRLMMT

-1279 CGSAPSIPPS
+1279 CGSAPSIPAP

-1342 LRRGLLLIAKVIQ
+1342 LRRGLLLIAKIIQ

-1376 LVENISVVTSFL
+1376 LVKNISVVTGFL
-1388 RTISVPP
+1388 RTISIPP
-1395 ASVDIAVAKETT
+1395 ATLDIVVTKETT

-1424 HLRQTLVAR
+1424 HLRQTLVAK

-1444 SPRSHSPVFEPLRN
+1444 SPRSHSPVLEPLRN

-1468 AISWNRPHIALNGP
+1468 AISWNRPQIALNGP

-1509 FDGGV
+1509 FDGGI
-1514 TQDGLSTIL
+1514 TLDGLSTIL

-1529 ETEGIDHET
+1529 ETEGIDQET

-1548 RLWHEPFSVLI
+1548 RLWHEPFSILI

-1566 KNDPKDDFFKMLD
+1566 KHDPKDDFFKMLD
-1579 LLMPCEVSQNL
+1579 LLMPYEVRQNL
-1590 TRIYIYN
+1590 ARIYIYN
-1597 MNSAFKRCFRRLL
+1597 MNSAFKYAEDNDISGYTWL
-1610 RIVTKNECS
+1610 T
-1619 AFHPNNVKY
+1619 
-1628 LLPGNMDEMRSHF
+1628 GN
-1641 VLSTLQ
+1641 
-1647 VPKEHSAIVSDI
+1647 
-1659 RYFYNNATRLSKS
+1659 RLSPKQRQVS
-1672 KGKVEVGIKVGSHH
+1672 AAWRHERDAEPLSHQLASGAEGALRNRFRLDVTIKVGSHH
-1686 VQVTTLKH
+1686 VQVMTNKH

-1710 FRLSDIDEAA
+1710 FRLSDIDEVA
-1720 TAMPS
+1720 TAIPS

-1737 GRIVMCFTSPQKA
+1737 GRIVMCFTSPHKA
-1750 NILQAIRNAKA
+1750 SILQTIRSAKA
-1761 KYSKDNR
+1761 KYSNENR
-1768 MHKPMERLLRPQD
+1768 MHKPVERLLRPQD

-1788 LAFMNMSSLDHQLRL
+1788 LAFMNLSSLDHQLRL

-1858 LSEFFASWETFTEEQ
+1858 LSEFIASWETFTEEQ

-1899 EKGKEKVATIFRKFI
+1899 EKGKEKVAAIFRKFI
-1914 DMIALDQS
+1914 DLIALDQS
-1922 LSYALD
+1922 LSYALE

-1935 GQDEVLL
+1935 SQDEVLL

-1956 GTQQDI
+1956 SLQQDL

-2036 HIVTMLVNTGSANVR
+2036 HIVTMLVNTGSANIR

-2087 EPRSGIFSSPPSARR
+2087 EPRSGIFSTPPSTRKDV
-2102 EAASDSLAGDEGSP
+2102 ASVSVAGDEGST

-2124 AILFDICTVAAPSV
+2124 AILFDICTVAATSI

-2237 LIRLVPGNLFNC
+2237 LIRLVPGSLFNC

-2263 IGGVRGDKVIPML
+2263 IGGVRGDRMIPML
-2276 LHSRS
+2276 LHSRG
-2281 QLDEAVEPLDEAYGI
+2281 QLEEAVEPLDEAYGI

-2311 VRGLTDH
+2311 VRGLTDN

-2379 EGISGMLEGSRRRHA
+2379 DGISDMLEGSRRRHA

-2401 LLLMSAI
+2401 LLLISVI

-2419 VQARTLLWLNELALS
+2419 IQARTLLWLNELALS

-2447 SILNDVLMHGQ
+2447 SILNYVLMHGQ

-2488 LDEALEEMGFRG
+2488 LEEALDEMGFRG
-2500 LWKASFQEMT
+2500 LWKASFQDMA
-2510 EENRAE
+2510 EENRAD
-2516 CFELTEKLIELIVI
+2516 CFELTENSL

>member
-1 MSGDVGLVGYLV
+1 MSGDAGL
-13 HRIGAKL
+13 L
-20 PQRVGASGTRPDD
+20 PHRVGASGTRPDD

-49 TRASVVIDSLLD
+49 TTVGVVIDSLLD
-61 LLEDLSRPFANI
+61 LLEDLSRPFARI
-73 SAHPSHI
+73 TAHPSHI
-80 LQSELYV
+80 LQSELYI

-102 KNDGLS
+102 KKEGLP
-108 PEKLSEELVTRLFD
+108 PEKLSEKLVTRLFD

-162 GTAIGFTDGPE
+162 GTTLGFTDGLE

-195 SSWTVTFRYIRN
+195 SSWAVTFNYLRN
-207 VIQSVRSAIGD
+207 VIHTVRSAVGE
-218 SHTDMAKSIQQH
+218 SHAETAKNTHQN

-235 IVLRLLSFCWV
+235 IVLRLLSFCWI

-258 CSNYLHFRGPYQN
+258 CSSYLHFRGPYQN
-271 TVAVAI
+271 TVAVAM

-317 ETTRRKVYLYP
+317 ETGRRRVYLYP

-343 ASNLRESKGHS
+343 ASNLREAKGHS

-417 LAPAAALPVWD
+417 ASMTALPVWD

-440 YLNLDG
+440 YLNLEG
-446 CVDNLYGDCVASSA
+446 CVDNLYGDCVSSSA

-472 CYFAQLPEPEKYG
+472 CYFAQLPEPEKYE
-485 ELFDQ
+485 ELFDK
-490 SIPLMK
+490 STPLMRV
-496 TQLEKEEHRH
+496 QLEIEEHLH
-506 HDEIHRD
+506 HDEKHRD
-513 KERGRTTVIC
+513 KERFRTNMIC
-523 SILKYLSI
+523 SILKFLSI
-531 DQSPIIG
+531 DQSAIIG
-538 ELSGPTLDSVFFKT
+538 EISGPTADSVFFKT
-552 VLLCAVSAELA
+552 LLLCAVSAEPA

-568 AEVIERLHAELPIL
+568 AEVVDRLHAELPIL
-582 VGEFDSRVEPDM
+582 LSEFDSREEPDM
-594 LQLRRGVWN
+594 LDLRRAVWN
-603 RSSNIILHLS
+603 RSSTILLRLS
-613 ERLVNEK
+613 ERLVDDK
-620 DQPVLAEIYSYL
+620 DQSALAEINNYL
-632 KDRMVLLRRLPGLS
+632 KDRLILLRRLPGLS
-646 HVPDGIS
+646 QFPSDIS
-653 NLVASTSK
+653 NAVSSTSK

-681 ASCLNIFVEECRWV
+681 ASCLSILVEECRWV
-695 NNHSESAKYCSAILR
+695 DSHSETAKSCSAILR
-710 NADTFQEI
+710 NAETFQEI

-745 TAGIIHAWGTA
+745 TTGIIHAWEAA
-756 FDTWIY
+756 FDTWVY
-762 LGRQVSAT
+762 LGKQVSVT
-770 SADATDATTLS
+770 SADATEAIKLS
-781 QWRDLGGFLASMGGI
+781 QWRDLGGFLASVGGV
-796 CTAQQALAQEELS
+796 CTAQQALTLEEPALNA
-809 LSKLRWIDGHSA
+809 LRWIDSPPA
-821 GEDQETLLV
+821 GEDEEALLAH
-830 RYLRLG
+830 YLRLG
-836 IQLMSCANVKVRET
+836 IQLLGCANVKVRET

-858 VPSCLYQPLFN
+858 VPSCLYQPLFR
-869 SLESEVEVF
+869 SLESEAEAF

-884 PNAERAQDSDI
+884 PEAERAPDNEI
-895 VFAEQAVSLLKD
+895 IFAEQAVSLLKD
-907 MVERLDTPQDLAAAS
+907 MVERLDNPQDLAAAS

-930 LSFAKFIADTADS
+930 LSFAKFIAERTDTA
-943 STSLRIKIRI
+943 TSLRIKIRI

-976 NQLLEYIIGWIRT
+976 NQLLEFIIGWIRT
-989 PDATLEPS
+989 PGSVSEPT

-1027 LPLQTQDIQSD
+1027 LPLQTQEIQSD

-1064 PEVVSEPADGLSGSE
+1064 AAVASETAEGPSSSE

-1153 LAVSMSSICPGAE
+1153 LAVSMSSICPSAE
-1166 IDELTVCLLIV
+1166 VDELTVCLLIV

-1190 LIKEEIEQTEHAN
+1190 LIKEEIEQTEHAT

-1224 FNYLQG
+1224 FNYLHG

-1279 CGSAPSIPPS
+1279 CDSAPNIPPS

-1330 AEGLVDA
+1330 AEGLVDK

-1376 LVENISVVTSFL
+1376 LVENISVVTGFL

-1395 ASVDIAVAKETT
+1395 ASLDIVVNRETT

-1444 SPRSHSPVFEPLRN
+1444 SARSHSPVFEPLRN

-1468 AISWNRPHIALNGP
+1468 AISWNRPQIALNGP

-1509 FDGGV
+1509 FDGGI

-1548 RLWHEPFSVLI
+1548 RMWHEPFAILI
-1559 DATCYSG
+1559 DGTCYSG

-1579 LLMPCEVSQNL
+1579 LLMPYEVAQNL

-1610 RIVTKNECS
+1610 RVATKNEYS

-1628 LLPGNMDEMRSHF
+1628 VLPGSMEEMRSHF
-1641 VLSTLQ
+1641 IINSLQ

-1659 RYFYNNATRLSKS
+1659 RYFYNTATRISKS
-1672 KGKVEVGIKVGSHH
+1672 KGKVDVSIKVGTHH
-1686 VQVTTLKH
+1686 VQVTTINQ

-1700 LRLSTTINDI
+1700 MRLSSIINDI

-1720 TAMPS
+1720 TAIPN

-1750 NILQAIRNAKA
+1750 NILQAIRSAKA
-1761 KYSKDNR
+1761 KYSKDSR
-1768 MHKPMERLLRPQD
+1768 MHKPVERLLRPQD

-1788 LAFMNMSSLDHQLRL
+1788 LAFMNLSSLDHQLRL

-1816 KFRTATRLVC
+1816 KFRTSTRLVC

-1834 DPTRFIVNI
+1834 DPARFIVNI

-1853 LTCDF
+1853 LTSDF

-1899 EKGKEKVATIFRKFI
+1899 EKGKEKVAAIFRKFI
-1914 DMIALDQS
+1914 DLIALDQS

-1928 QFVWPSL
+1928 QFVWPLLS
-1935 GQDEVLL
+1935 QDEVLL

-1956 GTQQDI
+1956 GTQQEI
-1962 VETVA
+1962 VETMA

-2036 HIVTMLVNTGSANVR
+2036 HIVTMLVNTGSVNVR
-2051 VQVHRLLT
+2051 AQVHRLLT
-2059 NTVHAVCTS
+2059 NTVHAVSTGL
-2068 FILDESKF
+2068 FGPAI
-2076 TKLRASLDVLS
+2076 RAPGWHL
-2087 EPRSGIFSSPPSARR
+2087 
-2102 EAASDSLAGDEGSP
+2102 
-2116 LPAMENLV
+2116 LV
-2124 AILFDICTVAAPSV
+2124 
-2138 DTANAWR
+2138 
-2145 SRWMSL
+2145 
-2151 VASTAFQNN
+2151 
-2160 PAVQP
+2160 
-2165 RAFAVMGYLAKEE
+2165 
-2178 VDDDLLY
+2178 
-2185 QVLVALRN
+2185 
-2193 SVSQFGED
+2193 
-2201 GHSEMLTS
+2201 
-2209 IITCL
+2209 
-2214 SRMMANLPSASR
+2214 
-2226 YGLQLF
+2226 
-2232 WLAMS
+2232 
-2237 LIRLVPGNLFNC
+2237 
-2249 TAQFLEALLINIGN
+2249 
-2263 IGGVRGDKVIPML
+2263 
-2276 LHSRS
+2276 
-2281 QLDEAVEPLDEAYGI
+2281 
-2296 HFDEDNFHFAVCACL
+2296 
-2311 VRGLTDH
+2311 
-2318 TTRLAAVR
+2318 AAVR
-2326 VLWSFLEM
+2326 Q
-2334 TAPASQLSAKL
+2334 ARCG
-2345 VHTMVDS
+2345 
-2352 PYLALMLARCVDQ
+2352 LALACRGRRVHA
-2365 DNFRD
+2365 
-2370 NMWLAGINP
+2370 AGP
-2379 EGISGMLEGSRRRHA
+2379 GEPCG
-2394 DVMEDRD
+2394 
-2401 LLLMSAI
+2401 
-2408 ELVDFQYLEDT
+2408 DF
-2419 VQARTLLWLNELALS
+2419 V
-2434 RRTVFAYLCGAMP
+2434 
-2447 SILNDVLMHGQ
+2447 
-2458 DSAALEAAH
+2458 
-2467 TLVRTLTSEREYA
+2467 
-2480 NATGSMES
+2480 
-2488 LDEALEEMGFRG
+2488 
-2500 LWKASFQEMT
+2500 
-2510 EENRAE
+2510 
-2516 CFELTEKLIELIVI
+2516 

>member
-1 MSGDVGLVGYLV
+1 MFY
-13 HRIGAKL
+13 
-20 PQRVGASGTRPDD
+20 TRKKDG
-33 DDVVQT
+33 
-39 TQATLIKLSK
+39 
-49 TRASVVIDSLLD
+49 
-61 LLEDLSRPFANI
+61 FA
-73 SAHPSHI
+73 
-80 LQSELYV
+80 
-87 LSLVSA
+87 
-93 CCSANWSAR
+93 
-102 KNDGLS
+102 
-108 PEKLSEELVTRLFD
+108 PERLSEELVTRLFE

-140 TLLDQTSVANITIPR
+140 TLLDQTSVANVTIPR
-155 PGRGSTA
+155 PGRGSTG
-162 GTAIGFTDGPE
+162 GTAIRLTDGLE
-173 SLDSQLVE
+173 SLDYQLIE

-188 IVEYMTV
+188 IVEFMTV
-195 SSWTVTFRYIRN
+195 SSWTFTFNYIRT
-207 VIQSVRSAIGD
+207 VIHTVRSTAGD
-218 SHTDMAKSIQQH
+218 SHADVLKSVQQH

-235 IVLRLLSFCWV
+235 IVLRL
-246 DGSKLGLLIQEL
+246 
-258 CSNYLHFRGPYQN
+258 
-271 TVAVAI
+271 
-277 PLLITRWIDRYPDE
+277 YPDE

-317 ETTRRKVYLYP
+317 ETGRRRVYLYP

-338 DVFEV
+338 DIFEV
-343 ASNLRESKGHS
+343 ASNLREAKGHS

-417 LAPAAALPVWD
+417 IASAAALPVWD

-446 CVDNLYGDCVASSA
+446 CIENLYGDCIASSA
-460 PDGFKLAMIQAC
+460 PDGSKLAMIQAC
-472 CYFAQLPEPEKYG
+472 CYFAQLPEPGKYAQLFEK
-485 ELFDQ
+485 

-496 TQLEKEEHRH
+496 IQLEVLQKILPMFVVVVLIMQTEKYR
-506 HDEIHRD
+506 DEDRA
-513 KERGRTTVIC
+513 KANMIC
-523 SILKYLSI
+523 SVLKFLSI
-531 DQSPIIG
+531 DQSPVIG
-538 ELSGPTLDSVFFKT
+538 ELSDPTSDSVFFEGL
-552 VLLCAVSAELA
+552 LLCAISAEPA
-563 VRQQA
+563 IRQQA
-568 AEVIERLHAELPIL
+568 AEVIERLHADLPIL
-582 VGEFDSRVEPDM
+582 LSEFDSREEPDM
-594 LQLRRGVWN
+594 LKLRSVVC
-603 RSSNIILHLS
+603 SNTLLKLS
-613 ERLVNEK
+613 ERLVDEK
-620 DQPVLAEIYSYL
+620 DQSALAEIHSYL
-632 KDRMVLLRRLPGLS
+632 KDRLALLRRLP
-646 HVPDGIS
+646 
-653 NLVASTSK
+653 
-661 LETALL
+661 
-667 VSLCSP
+667 
-673 GIEDCEIA
+673 
-681 ASCLNIFVEECRWV
+681 
-695 NNHSESAKYCSAILR
+695 
-710 NADTFQEI
+710 
-718 ASPTFRVTGL
+718 
-728 VAFQKRT
+728 
-735 RGLLRRIKYP
+735 YP
-745 TAGIIHAWGTA
+745 TSGIVHAWEAA
-756 FDTWIY
+756 FDAWIS
-762 LGRQVSAT
+762 LGRQVSVT
-770 SADATDATTLS
+770 SADATAATTLS
-781 QWRDLGGFLASMGGI
+781 QWRDLGGFLASIGGI
-796 CTAQQALAQEELS
+796 CTAQQALTLEEPAL
-809 LSKLRWIDGHSA
+809 KALRWIDSHPTGD
-821 GEDQETLLV
+821 GEETLLA

-836 IQLMSCANVKVRET
+836 IQLMGCANVKVRET
-850 MRDIFAHE
+850 MREIFANE
-858 VPSCLYQPLFN
+858 VPSCLYHPLFK
-869 SLESEVEVF
+869 SLESEVEAF

-884 PNAERAQDSDI
+884 PDAERAQDSEI

-907 MVERLDTPQDLAAAS
+907 VVERLDSPQDHAAAS

-930 LSFAKFIADTADS
+930 LSFAKFIADCTDTA
-943 STSLRIKIRI
+943 TSLRVKIRI
-953 CQLSEAVMRR
+953 CQLSEAIMRR
-963 KEHLNLRDDVLIR
+963 REHLNLRDDVLIR
-976 NQLLEYIIGWIRT
+976 NQLLEYIIGWIRN
-989 PDATLEPS
+989 PEPALEPN
-997 RGTSRLEELERMQKD
+997 RGTSRLEELGRMQKD
-1012 LTRACLKALSDLTFR
+1012 LTRACLKALCDLTFR
-1027 LPLQTQDIQSD
+1027 LPLQTQEIQSD
-1038 AGMSAKKSELFQ
+1038 ASMSAKKSELFQ
-1050 RYFKRFLDLISTGG
+1050 RYFKRFLDLISTVR
-1064 PEVVSEPADGLSGSE
+1064 PDVASESADAFSSSE

-1098 HSLSHGYHDS
+1098 HSLSHGYHNS

-1113 VFVKVLYNILT
+1113 VFIKVLYNILT

-1153 LAVSMSSICPGAE
+1153 LAVSMSAICPSAE
-1166 IDELTVCLLIV
+1166 IDELTICLLIV

-1190 LIKEEIEQTEHAN
+1190 LIKEEIDQTEHAT

-1224 FNYLQG
+1224 FDYLQE
-1230 TLHKILDRLMMT
+1230 TLRKILDRLMMT

-1279 CGSAPSIPPS
+1279 CGSAPSIPAP

-1363 GTKEPYMFPLNRF
+1363 GTKEPYMYPLNRF
-1376 LVENISVVTSFL
+1376 LVKNISVVTGFL

-1395 ASVDIAVAKETT
+1395 VTLDIVVTKETT

-1424 HLRQTLVAR
+1424 HLRQTLVAK

-1444 SPRSHSPVFEPLRN
+1444 SPRSHSPVLEPLRN

-1468 AISWNRPHIALNGP
+1468 AISWNRPQIALNGP

-1509 FDGGV
+1509 FDGGI
-1514 TQDGLSTIL
+1514 TLDGLSTIL

-1548 RLWHEPFSVLI
+1548 RLWHEPFSILI

-1579 LLMPCEVSQNL
+1579 LLMPYEVRQNL
-1590 TRIYIYN
+1590 ARIYIYN

-1610 RIVTKNECS
+1610 RIVTKNESS

-1628 LLPGNMDEMRSHF
+1628 LLPGGMKEMQNHF
-1641 VLSTLQ
+1641 LISSLQ
-1647 VPKEHSAIVSDI
+1647 VPKEHSAIVSDV
-1659 RYFYNNATRLSKS
+1659 RYFFKHATRLSKS
-1672 KGKVEVGIKVGSHH
+1672 KGKVDVTIKVGSHH
-1686 VQVTTLKH
+1686 VQVMTNKH

-1710 FRLSDIDEAA
+1710 FRLSDIDEVA
-1720 TAMPS
+1720 TAIPS

-1737 GRIVMCFTSPQKA
+1737 GRIVMCFTSPHKA
-1750 NILQAIRNAKA
+1750 SILQTIRSAKA
-1761 KYSKDNR
+1761 KYSNENR
-1768 MHKPMERLLRPQD
+1768 MHKPVERLLRPQD

-1788 LAFMNMSSLDHQLRL
+1788 LAFMNLSSLDHQLRL

-1826 SRDLSIPI
+1826 SRDLAIPI

-1858 LSEFFASWETFTEEQ
+1858 LSEFIASWETFTEEQ

-1899 EKGKEKVATIFRKFI
+1899 EKGKEKVAAIFRKFI
-1914 DMIALDQS
+1914 DLIALDQS

-1935 GQDEVLL
+1935 SQDEVLL

-1956 GTQQDI
+1956 SLQQDL
-1962 VETVA
+1962 VEIVA

-2036 HIVTMLVNTGSANVR
+2036 HIVTMLVNTGSANIR

-2087 EPRSGIFSSPPSARR
+2087 EPRSGIFSTPPSTRKDV
-2102 EAASDSLAGDEGSP
+2102 ASVSVAGDEGST

-2124 AILFDICTVAAPSV
+2124 AILFDICTVAAPSA

-2237 LIRLVPGNLFNC
+2237 LIRLVPGSLFNC
-2249 TAQFLEALLINIGN
+2249 TAQFLETLLINIGN
-2263 IGGVRGDKVIPML
+2263 IGGVRGDRMIPML
-2276 LHSRS
+2276 LHSRG
-2281 QLDEAVEPLDEAYGI
+2281 QLEEAVEPLDEAYGI
-2296 HFDEDNFHFAVCACL
+2296 RFDEDNFHFAVCACL
-2311 VRGLTDH
+2311 VRGLTDN

-2334 TAPASQLSAKL
+2334 TAPASQLSAKI
-2345 VHTMVDS
+2345 VHTMVES

-2379 EGISGMLEGSRRRHA
+2379 DGISDMLEGSRRRHA

-2401 LLLMSAI
+2401 LLLISAI
-2408 ELVDFQYLEDT
+2408 ELVGFQYLEDT
-2419 VQARTLLWLNELALS
+2419 IQARTLLWLNELALS

-2447 SILNDVLMHGQ
+2447 SILNYVLMHGQ

-2488 LDEALEEMGFRG
+2488 LEEALDEMGFSG
-2500 LWKASFQEMT
+2500 LWKASFQDMA
-2510 EENRAE
+2510 EENRAY
-2516 CFELTEKLIELIVI
+2516 CFELTEKLIEASILSRCHEAGTVSG

>member
-1 MSGDVGLVGYLV
+1 
-13 HRIGAKL
+13 
-20 PQRVGASGTRPDD
+20 
-33 DDVVQT
+33 
-39 TQATLIKLSK
+39 
-49 TRASVVIDSLLD
+49 
-61 LLEDLSRPFANI
+61 
-73 SAHPSHI
+73 
-80 LQSELYV
+80 
-87 LSLVSA
+87 
-93 CCSANWSAR
+93 
-102 KNDGLS
+102 
-108 PEKLSEELVTRLFD
+108 
-122 VFKSVLE
+122 
-129 PIPDDYVLPAQ
+129 
-140 TLLDQTSVANITIPR
+140 
-155 PGRGSTA
+155 
-162 GTAIGFTDGPE
+162 
-173 SLDSQLVE
+173 
-181 IDRHVKV
+181 
-188 IVEYMTV
+188 
-195 SSWTVTFRYIRN
+195 
-207 VIQSVRSAIGD
+207 
-218 SHTDMAKSIQQH
+218 
-230 ERGAL
+230 
-235 IVLRLLSFCWV
+235 
-246 DGSKLGLLIQEL
+246 
-258 CSNYLHFRGPYQN
+258 
-271 TVAVAI
+271 
-277 PLLITRWIDRYPDE
+277 
-291 FVMLHRLH
+291 
-299 KRLDGGADTL
+299 
-309 FDMTQTAT
+309 
-317 ETTRRKVYLYP
+317 
-328 LQTTLLFLMP
+328 MP

-343 ASNLRESKGHS
+343 ASNLRETKGHS

-408 VRDAIFRPS
+408 VRDAIFRPP
-417 LAPAAALPVWD
+417 LASASVLPVWD
-428 QSMITAALVSLS
+428 Q
-440 YLNLDG
+440 NG

-460 PDGFKLAMIQAC
+460 PDGSKLAMIQAC
-472 CYFAQLPEPEKYG
+472 CYFAQLPEPEKYKD
-485 ELFDQ
+485 LFEK
-490 SIPLMK
+490 SIPLMRI
-496 TQLEKEEHRH
+496 QLETEEQLH
-506 HDEIHRD
+506 HDEKHRD
-513 KERGRTTVIC
+513 RERGKTNMIC
-523 SILKYLSI
+523 SILKFLSI

-538 ELSGPTLDSVFFKT
+538 EFSGPTSDSVFFKSL
-552 VLLCAVSAELA
+552 LLCAVSAEPA
-563 VRQQA
+563 IRQQA
-568 AEVIERLHAELPIL
+568 AEVMERLQADLPIL
-582 VGEFDSRVEPDM
+582 LNEFESREEPDM
-594 LQLRRGVWN
+594 LKIRRVVWN
-603 RSSNIILHLS
+603 RSSGNLLKLG
-613 ERLVNEK
+613 ERLVDEN
-620 DQPVLAEIYSYL
+620 DHSALSEIHSYL
-632 KDRMVLLRRLPGLS
+632 RDRFALLRELPGLS
-646 HVPDGIS
+646 HMPGGIL
-653 NLVASTSK
+653 NLIAACTSK

-667 VSLCSP
+667 VSLCLP
-673 GIEDCEIA
+673 GIEDCEVA
-681 ASCLNIFVEECRWV
+681 ASCLSIFVEECRWV
-695 NNHSESAKYCSAILR
+695 ASHSESDSMSSRVAFMR

-718 ASPTFRVTGL
+718 SSPTFRVTGL

-735 RGLLRRIKYP
+735 RSLLRRIQYP
-745 TAGIIHAWGTA
+745 TAGIIHAWESA
-756 FDTWIY
+756 FDTWIH
-762 LGRQVSAT
+762 LGRKVSVT
-770 SADATDATTLS
+770 SADATEAMTLS

-796 CTAQQALAQEELS
+796 CTAQQALALEEPALNA
-809 LSKLRWIDGHSA
+809 LRWIDRYPA
-821 GEDQETLLV
+821 GEDQETLLA

-836 IQLMSCANVKVRET
+836 IQLMGCANVKVRET
-850 MRDIFAHE
+850 MRDIFTHE
-858 VPSCLYQPLFN
+858 VPSCLFQPLLK
-869 SLESEVEVF
+869 SLESETEAF
-878 FTGAFA
+878 FTDAFA
-884 PNAERAQDSDI
+884 PHAERAQDSDI
-895 VFAEQAVSLLKD
+895 IFAEQAVSLLKD
-907 MVERLDTPQDLAAAS
+907 MVERLHSPQELAAAS
-922 SVHLGSLT
+922 AVHLGSLT
-930 LSFAKFIADTADS
+930 LSFAKFIAEYPETA
-943 STSLRIKIRI
+943 TSLRIKTRI
-953 CQLSEAVMRR
+953 CQLSEAVMHRR
-963 KEHLNLRDDVLIR
+963 EHLNLRDDVLIR
-976 NQLLEYIIGWIRT
+976 SQLLEYMIAWIR
-989 PDATLEPS
+989 PPGPVLEAS
-997 RGTSRLEELERMQKD
+997 RGTSRLEELERMQKE
-1012 LTRACLKALSDLTFR
+1012 LTRACLKALSELTFR
-1027 LPLQTQDIQSD
+1027 LPLQTQDIHSD

-1064 PEVVSEPADGLSGSE
+1064 VDAASEPTDGLSSSE

-1098 HSLSHGYHDS
+1098 HSLSHGYHET

-1153 LAVSMSSICPGAE
+1153 LAVSMSSICPSTE

-1190 LIKEEIEQTEHAN
+1190 LIKEEIEQTEHAT

-1215 LSLYAKWKG
+1215 LSIYAKWRG
-1224 FNYLQG
+1224 FDYLKG
-1230 TLHKILDRLMMT
+1230 TLSKILDRLMMT

-1265 TQLQIVAKVFMDDI
+1265 AQLQIVAKVFMDDI
-1279 CGSAPSIPPS
+1279 CASAPRIPPS

-1299 AVLPRF
+1299 AVAPRF
-1305 PDAKYTAVGAFI
+1305 PDAKYTAVGAFL

-1330 AEGLVDA
+1330 AEGLVDT
-1337 PPPKE
+1337 PPSKE
-1342 LRRGLLLIAKVIQ
+1342 LRRGLLLIAKVLQ

-1376 LVENISVVTSFL
+1376 LVVNISVVTGFL

-1395 ASVDIAVAKETT
+1395 AKLDIAVSKETT

-1424 HLRQTLVAR
+1424 HLRQTLVSR

-1468 AISWNRPHIALNGP
+1468 AISWNRPQISLNGP
-1482 PLYSRFQNF
+1482 TLYSRFQNF

-1496 FRSTESFLTSRTI
+1496 FRGTESFLTSRTI
-1509 FDGGV
+1509 YDGGM

-1548 RLWHEPFSVLI
+1548 RLWHEPFAILV

-1566 KNDPKDDFFKMLD
+1566 KNDPRDDFFKMLD
-1579 LLMPCEVSQNL
+1579 LLMPCEVLQSL

-1610 RIVTKNECS
+1610 RIVTKNDLS
-1619 AFHPNNVKY
+1619 AFHPKNVKY
-1628 LLPGNMDEMRSHF
+1628 VLPDGMQNMRPHF
-1641 VLSTLQ
+1641 MIESLQ
-1647 VPKEHSAIVSDI
+1647 VPKEHSSIISDV
-1659 RYFYNNATRLSKS
+1659 RFMYNNVTRLSKS
-1672 KGKVEVGIKVGSHH
+1672 KGKVDVIIKVGSHH
-1686 VQVTTLKH
+1686 VQVTTSKH

-1700 LRLSTTINDI
+1700 MRLSTTINDI

-1720 TAMPS
+1720 TAISS

-1737 GRIVMCFTSPQKA
+1737 GRIVMCFTSTQKA
-1750 NILQAIRNAKA
+1750 TILQAIRSAKA
-1761 KYSKDNR
+1761 NNSKDNR
-1768 MHKPMERLLRPQD
+1768 MHKPVERLLRPQD

-1788 LAFMNMSSLDHQLRL
+1788 LAFMNLSSLDHQLRL

-1816 KFRTATRLVC
+1816 KFRTTTRLVC

-1834 DPTRFIVNI
+1834 DPTRFIVNV

-1858 LSEFFASWETFTEEQ
+1858 LSEFMESWDTFTEEQ
-1873 KPLSLAYMAP
+1873 KPLGLAYMAP
-1883 WLSGLRRD
+1883 WLSGLRKD
-1891 VLTGEMDG
+1891 VLTGEVDG
-1899 EKGKEKVATIFRKFI
+1899 EKGKEKVAAIFRKFI
-1914 DMIALDQS
+1914 DLIALDQS
-1922 LSYALD
+1922 LSYALE

-1935 GQDEVLL
+1935 SQDEVLL

-1956 GTQQDI
+1956 GTQQELI
-1962 VETVA
+1962 ETMA
-1967 STVANIGTVTL
+1967 STIANIGTVTL

-1998 KNLPDNA
+1998 KSLPDNA

-2010 CIMLQICTSLS
+2010 CVMLQMCTSLS
-2021 FSSGVQSQLFLPEIF
+2021 FGSGVQSQLFLPEIF

-2087 EPRSGIFSSPPSARR
+2087 ERRSGIFSSPSPGRR
-2102 EAASDSLAGDEGSP
+2102 DAASVSLPGDQGST

-2237 LIRLVPGNLFNC
+2237 LIRLVPGSLFNC

-2263 IGGVRGDKVIPML
+2263 IGGVRGDKMVPML

-2311 VRGLTDH
+2311 VRGLTDNA
-2318 TTRLAAVR
+2318 TRLAAVR

-2334 TAPASQLSAKL
+2334 TAPASQLPAKL

-2379 EGISGMLEGSRRRHA
+2379 DGISGMPEGSQRRHA

-2401 LLLMSAI
+2401 LLLISAI
-2408 ELVDFQYLEDT
+2408 ELVDFQYLEDAI
-2419 VQARTLLWLNELALS
+2419 QARTLLWLNELALS

-2447 SILNDVLMHGQ
+2447 TILNDVLRHGQ

-2480 NATGSMES
+2480 SATGSMES
-2488 LDEALEEMGFRG
+2488 LEEALEEMGFRG
-2500 LWKASFQEMT
+2500 LWKASFQGVA
-2510 EENRAE
+2510 EENRAD

>member
-1 MSGDVGLVGYLV
+1 
-13 HRIGAKL
+13 
-20 PQRVGASGTRPDD
+20 
-33 DDVVQT
+33 
-39 TQATLIKLSK
+39 
-49 TRASVVIDSLLD
+49 
-61 LLEDLSRPFANI
+61 
-73 SAHPSHI
+73 
-80 LQSELYV
+80 
-87 LSLVSA
+87 
-93 CCSANWSAR
+93 
-102 KNDGLS
+102 
-108 PEKLSEELVTRLFD
+108 
-122 VFKSVLE
+122 
-129 PIPDDYVLPAQ
+129 
-140 TLLDQTSVANITIPR
+140 
-155 PGRGSTA
+155 
-162 GTAIGFTDGPE
+162 
-173 SLDSQLVE
+173 
-181 IDRHVKV
+181 
-188 IVEYMTV
+188 
-195 SSWTVTFRYIRN
+195 
-207 VIQSVRSAIGD
+207 
-218 SHTDMAKSIQQH
+218 
-230 ERGAL
+230 
-235 IVLRLLSFCWV
+235 
-246 DGSKLGLLIQEL
+246 
-258 CSNYLHFRGPYQN
+258 
-271 TVAVAI
+271 
-277 PLLITRWIDRYPDE
+277 
-291 FVMLHRLH
+291 
-299 KRLDGGADTL
+299 
-309 FDMTQTAT
+309 
-317 ETTRRKVYLYP
+317 
-328 LQTTLLFLMP
+328 
-338 DVFEV
+338 
-343 ASNLRESKGHS
+343 
-354 VIKKVSF
+354 
-361 LDSLRKALRNGNE
+361 
-374 QAGYCLV
+374 
-381 SLLRVARHFD
+381 
-391 VESDS
+391 
-396 ALVSYAMDVQDE
+396 MDVQDE

-417 LAPAAALPVWD
+417 LASATALPVWD
-428 QSMITAALVSLS
+428 QSMITAALVSLT

-446 CVDNLYGDCVASSA
+446 CVDNLYGGCVSSSA
-460 PDGFKLAMIQAC
+460 PDGSKLAIVQAC
-472 CYFAQLPEPEKYG
+472 CYFAQLSEPEKYK
-485 ELFDQ
+485 ELFDK
-490 SIPLMK
+490 SIPLMR
-496 TQLEKEEHRH
+496 TQLEFEEHLH
-506 HDEIHRD
+506 HDAEHRD
-513 KERGRTTVIC
+513 VERGRTNMIC
-523 SILKYLSI
+523 SILKFLSL

-538 ELSGPTLDSVFFKT
+538 ELSGPTSESVFFKAL
-552 VLLCAVSAELA
+552 LLCAVSAEPA
-563 VRQQA
+563 IRQHA
-568 AEVIERLHAELPIL
+568 AEVLERLHADLPIL
-582 VGEFDSRVEPDM
+582 LNEFDSREEPDI
-594 LQLRRGVWN
+594 LEIRRGVWT
-603 RSSNIILHLS
+603 RSSNVLLKLA
-613 ERLVNEK
+613 ERLLDEH
-620 DQPVLAEIYSYL
+620 DQSALAEIHSYL
-632 KDRMVLLRRLPGLS
+632 KGRLALLRRLPGLS
-646 HVPDGIS
+646 QVPGCTPDS
-653 NLVASTSK
+653 VASTSK

-667 VSLCSP
+667 VSLCFP
-673 GIEDCEIA
+673 GIEHCEIA

-695 NNHSESAKYCSAILR
+695 DSHSESAESRSAFLR

-718 ASPTFRVTGL
+718 SSPSFRVTGL

-735 RGLLRRIKYP
+735 RSLLRRIKCP
-745 TAGIIHAWGTA
+745 TAGIIHAWEAA
-756 FDTWIY
+756 FDTWIC
-762 LGRQVSAT
+762 LGKQVSAT
-770 SADATDATTLS
+770 SADDTDATMLS
-781 QWRDLGGFLASMGGI
+781 QWRDLAGFLASVGGI
-796 CTAQQALAQEELS
+796 CTAQQALTSEEPASNMLP
-809 LSKLRWIDGHSA
+809 WIDLHPS
-821 GEDQETLLV
+821 GEDQKTFLA

-836 IQLMSCANVKVRET
+836 IQLMGCSNVKVRET
-850 MRDIFAHE
+850 MRDIFTHE
-858 VPSCLYQPLFN
+858 VPSCLYQSLFK
-869 SLESEVEVF
+869 SLESESEAF
-878 FTGAFA
+878 FTGTFA
-884 PNAERAQDSDI
+884 PDAGRAHDSDI
-895 VFAEQAVSLLKD
+895 IFAEQAVSLLKD
-907 MVERLDTPQDLAAAS
+907 MLERLDSPQDLAAAS
-922 SVHLGSLT
+922 SVQLGSLT
-930 LSFAKFIADTADS
+930 LSFAKFIADQTETA
-943 STSLRIKIRI
+943 TSLRVKIRI
-953 CQLSEAVMRR
+953 CQLSEAVMHR

-976 NQLLEYIIGWIRT
+976 NQLLEYIIGWIRS
-989 PDATLEPS
+989 PRALLEPS
-997 RGTSRLEELERMQKD
+997 RGTSRLEDLDRRQKD

-1050 RYFKRFLDLISTGG
+1050 HYFKSFLDLISTGG
-1064 PEVVSEPADGLSGSE
+1064 RDVAPEPTDALSSSE

-1153 LAVSMSSICPGAE
+1153 LAVSMSSICPSAD

-1190 LIKEEIEQTEHAN
+1190 LIKEEIEQTEHAT

-1224 FNYLQG
+1224 FEYLKG
-1230 TLHKILDRLMMT
+1230 TLRKILDRLMIT

-1265 TQLQIVAKVFMDDI
+1265 AQLQIVAKVFMDDI
-1279 CGSAPSIPPS
+1279 CASAPNIPPS

-1299 AVLPRF
+1299 AVMPRF

-1376 LVENISVVTSFL
+1376 LVVNISVVTGFL

-1395 ASVDIAVAKETT
+1395 ASLEVSVTKETT

-1444 SPRSHSPVFEPLRN
+1444 SPRSHSPVYEPLRN

-1468 AISWNRPHIALNGP
+1468 AISWNRPQIVLNGP

-1509 FDGGV
+1509 FDGGI
-1514 TQDGLSTIL
+1514 TQASDTAGEFQDGLSTIL

-1579 LLMPCEVSQNL
+1579 LLMPYEVSQNL
-1590 TRIYIYN
+1590 ARIYIYN
-1597 MNSAFKRCFRRLL
+1597 MNSALKRCFRRLL
-1610 RIVTKNECS
+1610 RIVTKNEYS

-1628 LLPGNMDEMRSHF
+1628 ILPGSMQEMQNHF
-1641 VLSTLQ
+1641 IIESLQ

-1659 RYFYNNATRLSKS
+1659 RFCFYHATRLSKS
-1672 KGKVEVGIKVGSHH
+1672 KGKVEVDIKVGSHH
-1686 VQVTTLKH
+1686 VQVTTRKQ

-1710 FRLSDIDEAA
+1710 FRLCDIDEAA
-1720 TAMPS
+1720 TAIPS

-1737 GRIVMCFTSPQKA
+1737 GRIVMCFTSPQKMA
-1750 NILQAIRNAKA
+1750 ILQAIRSAKA
-1761 KYSKDNR
+1761 KNSKDSR
-1768 MHKPMERLLRPQD
+1768 MHKPVERLLRPQD

-1788 LAFMNMSSLDHQLRL
+1788 LAFMNLSSLDHQLRL

-1858 LSEFFASWETFTEEQ
+1858 LSEFIASWETFTEEQ

-1883 WLSGLRRD
+1883 WLSGLRKD
-1891 VLTGEMDG
+1891 VLTGDVDG

-1914 DMIALDQS
+1914 DLIALDQS
-1922 LSYALD
+1922 LSYALE
-1928 QFVWPSL
+1928 QFVWPLLS
-1935 GQDEVLL
+1935 QDEVLL

-1956 GTQQDI
+1956 GTQQEI

-2021 FSSGVQSQLFLPEIF
+2021 FGSGVQSQLFLPEIF

-2051 VQVHRLLT
+2051 ASVHRLLT

-2068 FILDESKF
+2068 FLLDESKF

-2087 EPRSGIFSSPPSARR
+2087 EPRSGIFSSLPKD
-2102 EAASDSLAGDEGSP
+2102 AASISLAADEAST

-2237 LIRLVPGNLFNC
+2237 LIRLVPGSLFNC

-2263 IGGVRGDKVIPML
+2263 IGGVRGDKMIPML

-2311 VRGLTDH
+2311 VRGLTDN

-2334 TAPASQLSAKL
+2334 TAPASQLSAKV
-2345 VHTMVDS
+2345 VHNMVDS

-2365 DNFRD
+2365 DNFCD

-2379 EGISGMLEGSRRRHA
+2379 DGISGMLEGSRRRHA
-2394 DVMEDRD
+2394 EAMEDRD
-2401 LLLMSAI
+2401 LLLLSVI

-2480 NATGSMES
+2480 SATGSMQS
-2488 LDEALEEMGFRG
+2488 LEEAMEEMGFRG
-2500 LWKASFQEMT
+2500 LWKASFQGVADK
-2510 EENRAE
+2510 NRAV